1 MKKAFLASVFIL
13 CSSFAISPASATQRV
28 WITEFSSLAFAAGGG
43 MQAAR
48 LPAVARQL
56 VDVTGG
62 VQTSAAFNQSTNFIR
77 VICEV
82 QCAVRGDGVA
92 ATSNDLLMAPFGAE
106 YFGVTPGGVISVIA
120 AP

>member
-1 MKKAFLASVFIL
+1 MRKAFLVSVFIL
-13 CSSFAISPASATQRV
+13 WPSIADAAQRV
-28 WITEFSSLAFAAGGG
+28 WITEFATLALAGGGG

-48 LPAVARQL
+48 LPAVTRQL
-56 VDVTGG
+56 VDVTSG

-92 ATSNDLLMAPFGAE
+92 ATGNDLLMPAYGAE
-106 YFGVTPGGVISVIA
+106 YF
-120 AP
+120 

>member
-1 MKKAFLASVFIL
+1 MKRFIL
-13 CSSFAISPASATQRV
+13 MAGVIFWSSSAMAAQRV
-28 WITEFSSLAFAAGGG
+28 WITEFSSLAFASGGG

-48 LPAVARQL
+48 LPAVTRQNL
-56 VDVTGG
+56 DTTGG
-62 VQTSAAFNQSTNFIR
+62 VQTSATFNQSTNFIR

-92 ATSNDLLMAPFGAE
+92 ATANDLLIPAFGAE
-106 YFGVTPGGVISVIA
+106 YFGITPGSTISVIA